1 MAEFVCLFAWLTHFR
16 ANQPFSSF
24 FQSVFFPGHNEAAP
38 EIQWEPET
46 ALHNHGFQ
54 FSMTPRK
61 WSVPL
66 LYIIY
71 IILCI
76 IWFTFQSFS
85 IITYLT
91 CFFLKTYP
99 YIWENKLTRMFHRWV
114 AQAPTSREATKS
126 SRKITKDRHTSQSDD
141 QWIGLR
147 ENIQETIDFPM
158 KYGTFL

>member
-91 CFFLKTYP
+91 CFFSKNISLHLGEQVDTNVSSMGGPSTNQSGSNK
-99 YIWENKLTRMFHRWV
+99 IISENHQR
-114 AQAPTSREATKS
+114 
-126 SRKITKDRHTSQSDD
+126 
-141 QWIGLR
+141 
-147 ENIQETIDFPM
+147 
-158 KYGTFL
+158 